1 MSSWYRKIKI
11 AAISDLAKSQID
23 MMKGEVLDQFV
34 VENWELYLIKTNS
47 PFGIV
52 HQIALQRND
61 SDFSQQFTKNEVK
74 LPGSAHDVV
83 SGIKNKIQDW
93 LNQYKKLMVSSM
105 SLQKQNKYK
114 SILNMMGFKLEE
126 KIIPGANRKLLFV
139 V

>member
-1 MSSWYRKIKI
+1 MSWYNKIKI
-11 AAISDLAKSQID
+11 AAISDSARSQID
-23 MMKGEVLDQFV
+23 MMNGEVLDQFV
-34 VENWELYLIKTNS
+34 VENWELYLIKTDS

-52 HQIALQRND
+52 YQIALQRND

-74 LPGSAHDVV
+74 LPGSAYDVV